1 MSDRASI
8 VQALSALGVIS
19 AISLGLYGSF
29 FLLDFGTS
37 TSPFTLFVV
46 PAASDTLTSFS
57 EVTVGVL
64 GIAITVVAIIVELA
78 ANRYT
83 PRITEL
89 FVHDRVNQTMMAFF
103 VVTTVFIVLTNMSLY
118 GPTFPKGMVWTS
130 TALMTVSLLAILPY
144 FVYVFDFLTPE
155 QIVRSLTSRTT
166 AAIVGPGQGRDV
178 DACREEALL
187 GIEQLGDITLNSI
200 DKKDQPIA
208 ISTVDALASV
218 ARCALADKPNAPEVW
233 FDSRVLVATDQD
245 FVALHEDMVLAL
257 QERRTWVEMKVL
269 RQYQTIFGAATNRMR
284 DINHLIGIQTRLL
297 AIEAHRAGDVPSAT
311 QCIRFMN
318 TYLRAALNTR
328 DVRTAYN
335 LMNEYRV
342 LAEAFLEEGA
352 FDRVTELAVHIRF
365 YGQLAFAM
373 NTGFILETAAYD
385 LCALLEKVH
394 ARDAACHDHLLL
406 AVFLELDR
414 EPEGGKTQ
422 EASLRGVRKAQIKLA
437 THYLVT
443 GDDDH
448 ARLIFRDMRGERR
461 ERIDSIRAEL
471 EAVTDQ
477 EYWEVSDRG
486 INFEWLPPERRAELP
501 RFFSWFDPGSSGVD
515 WVPGPGDSSP

>member
-1 MSDRASI
+1 MSDRRSI
-8 VQALSALGVIS
+8 VQALLALGVIT
-19 AISLGLYGSF
+19 AVSLGLYGAF
-29 FLLDFGTS
+29 FLFDFGTS
-37 TSPFTLFVV
+37 TTPIALFVE
-46 PAASDTLTSFS
+46 PEAGNTLTSFS
-57 EVTVGVL
+57 EVTVAVL

-89 FVHDRVNQTMMAFF
+89 FVNDVVNQTVMSFF

-118 GPTFPKGMVWTS
+118 GSTFPHGMVLAS
-130 TALMTVSLLAILPY
+130 TALMTLSLLAILPY

-155 QIVRSLTSRTT
+155 QIVRSLTDRTT
-166 AAIVGPGQGRDV
+166 SAITGPAAGRDL

-208 ISTVDALASV
+208 ISTIDALANV
-218 ARCALADKPNAPEVW
+218 ARCALQNKGEAPSAW

-269 RQYQTIFGAATNRMR
+269 RQYQTVFGAATNKMR
-284 DINHLIGIQTRLL
+284 DINHLIGIQTRRL
-297 AIEAHRAGDVPSAT
+297 ALEAHHANDIPSVN
-311 QCIRFMN
+311 QSIRFMN
-318 TYLRAALNTR
+318 TYVRAALNTR

-342 LAEAFLEEGA
+342 LAEDFLEVGA
-352 FDRVTELAVHIRF
+352 FDRVVELAVHIRF

-385 LCALLEKVH
+385 LCSLLERVH
-394 ARDAACHDHLLL
+394 TIDDACHDHLLL
-406 AVFLELDR
+406 TVFLELDR

-437 THYLVT
+437 THYLAA
-443 GDDDH
+443 GDEAH

-461 ERIDSIRAEL
+461 ERIASIRAEL

-501 RFFSWFDPGSSGVD
+501 RFFSWFDPPGSGGEV
-515 WVPGPGDSSP
+515 G

>member
-1 MSDRASI
+1 MSDRASLQ
-8 VQALSALGVIS
+8 QAFVALGIIS
-19 AISLGLYGSF
+19 AASLGLYGGV
-29 FLLDFGTS
+29 FLIDFGLT
-37 TSPFTLFVV
+37 TDPLTLFAQ
-46 PAASDTLTSFS
+46 PGAADTLTSFS
-57 EVTVGVL
+57 EVTVAVL

-89 FVHDRVNQTMMAFF
+89 FVNDTVNQTVMSFF
-103 VVTTVFIVLTNMSLY
+103 VLTTVFIVLSNMSLY
-118 GPTFPKGMVWTS
+118 GGTHPTGMVWVS
-130 TALMTVSLLAILPY
+130 TALMTMSLLAILPY
-144 FVYVFDFLTPE
+144 FVYVFDFLTPT
-155 QIVRSLTSRTT
+155 QIVNSLTGRTT
-166 AAIVGPGQGRDV
+166 RAIEAVTQGKSIDHS
-178 DACREEALL
+178 REEVLL

-208 ISTVDALASV
+208 ISTVEALAQV
-218 ARCALADKPNAPEVW
+218 VRCSLTNKGKAPADW
-233 FDSRVLVATDQD
+233 FDSRVLTRTDQD
-245 FVALHEDMVLAL
+245 FVALHDDMVLAL

-284 DINHLIGIQTRLL
+284 DINHLIGIQTRRL
-297 AIEAHRAGDVPSAT
+297 AVEAHEAGDSPSVD
-311 QCIRFMN
+311 QSIRFMN
-318 TYLRAALNTR
+318 TYLRAALNSR

-342 LAEAFLEEGA
+342 LAEEFLDLGA
-352 FDRVTELAVHIRF
+352 PDRVIDLAIHIRF

-385 LCALLEKVH
+385 LCSLLERVH
-394 ARDAACHDHLLL
+394 QRDADCHDHLLMK
-406 AVFLELDR
+406 VFLELDR

-437 THYLVT
+437 THYLAH
-443 GDDDH
+443 GDEQH
-448 ARLIFRDMRGERR
+448 ARLIFHDMRGERR
-461 ERIDSIRAEL
+461 ERIASIRAEL

-501 RFFSWFDPGSSGVD
+501 RFFSWFDPPRSAVE
-515 WVPGPGDSSP
+515 

>member
-1 MSDRASI
+1 MSDRASL
-8 VQALSALGVIS
+8 VQAASALVVI
-19 AISLGLYGSF
+19 ATASLGLYGVA
-29 FLLDFGTS
+29 FLVDFGTS
-37 TSPFTLFVV
+37 TNPLALFAE
-46 PAASDTLTSFS
+46 PGAADTLTSFS
-57 EVTVGVL
+57 EVTVAVL

-89 FVHDRVNQTMMAFF
+89 FVNDSVNQSVMGFF

-118 GPTFPKGMVWTS
+118 GGQHPTAMVWLS
-130 TALMTVSLLAILPY
+130 TALMTASLLAILPY
-144 FVYVFDFLTPE
+144 FVYVFDFLTPT
-155 QIVRSLTSRTT
+155 QIVQSLSGRTT
-166 AAIVGPGQGRDV
+166 RAIRGVAAGADV
-178 DACREEALL
+178 DEAREEVLL

-208 ISTVDALASV
+208 ISTVDALAQV
-218 ARCALADKPNAPEVW
+218 MRCALANKQRCPAPW
-233 FDSRVLVATDQD
+233 FDSRVLTRTDQD
-245 FVALHEDMVLAL
+245 FVALHDDMVLAL

-269 RQYQTIFGAATNRMR
+269 RQYQTVFGAAANRMR
-284 DINHLIGIQTRLL
+284 DINHLIGIQTRRL
-297 AIEAHRAGDVPSAT
+297 ALEAHQAGDQPSVDQA
-311 QCIRFMN
+311 IRFMN
-318 TYLRAALNTR
+318 TYLRAALNMK

-342 LAEAFLEEGA
+342 LAEEFLDAGA
-352 FDRVTELAVHIRF
+352 ADRVVDLAVHIRF

-385 LCALLEKVH
+385 LCSLIERVH
-394 ARDAACHDHLLL
+394 QRDAACHDHLLL
-406 AVFLELDR
+406 KVFLELDR

-437 THYLVT
+437 THYLAH
-443 GDDDH
+443 GDEAH

-461 ERIDSIRAEL
+461 ERIASIRAEL

-501 RFFSWFDPGSSGVD
+501 RFFSWFD
-515 WVPGPGDSSP
+515 SPRSAVE

>member
-1 MSDRASI
+1 MSDRASLY
-8 VQALSALGVIS
+8 QAFLALVVIS
-19 AISLGLYGSF
+19 AVSLGLYAVF
-29 FLLDFGTS
+29 FFIDFGLT
-37 TSPFTLFVV
+37 TTPWALWAEHE
-46 PAASDTLTSFS
+46 AASTLTSFS
-57 EVTVGVL
+57 EVTVAVL

-83 PRITEL
+83 PRITDL
-89 FVHDRVNQTMMAFF
+89 FVNDTVNQTVMSFF

-118 GPTFPKGMVWTS
+118 GGHHPVWMVWAS
-130 TALMTVSLLAILPY
+130 TALMTSSLLGILPY
-144 FVYVFDFLTPE
+144 FVYVFDFLTPT
-155 QIVRSLTSRTT
+155 QVVRSLTDSTT
-166 AAIVGPGQGRDV
+166 GAIEGAALGKPIDR
-178 DACREEALL
+178 CREEVLL

-218 ARCALADKPNAPEVW
+218 ARCAIANKRRSPEAW
-233 FDSRVLVATDQD
+233 FDSRVLVKTDQD

-269 RQYQTIFGAATNRMR
+269 RQYQTVFGAATNKMR
-284 DINHLIGIQTRLL
+284 DINHLIGIQTRRL
-297 AIEAHRAGDVPSAT
+297 ALEAYQAGDQPSST
-311 QCIRFMN
+311 QAIRFMN

-342 LAEAFLEEGA
+342 LAEEFLDERA
-352 FDRVTELAVHIRF
+352 FDKVIELARHIRF
-365 YGQLAFAM
+365 YGQLAFSM

-385 LCALLEKVH
+385 LCALIERVH
-394 ARDAACHDHLLL
+394 TRDATCHERLLVT
-406 AVFLELDR
+406 VFLELDR
-414 EPEGGKTQ
+414 EPEGSKTQ

-437 THYLVT
+437 THYLVA
-443 GDDDH
+443 GDEEH
-448 ARLIFRDMRGERR
+448 ARLIYRDMRGERR
-461 ERIDSIRAEL
+461 ERIASIRAEL

-486 INFEWLPPERRAELP
+486 INFEWLPPERRAMLP
-501 RFFSWFDPGSSGVD
+501 QFFSWFDPPRNAVE
-515 WVPGPGDSSP
+515 